1 MVVDFFGSV
10 DADAGP
16 DLVSDEVV
24 VDGAVDEGAVGEEA
38 DVEAFVF
45 GVFGDFKDVWACE
58 WFAAF
63 DAEPAD
69 AELCHFIHQVEGFLR
84 CEFPGGFGACC
95 VYVAVFAAGVACAC
109 CPPRSHK

>member
-1 MVVDFFGSV
+1 LIVDFFWTV

-38 DVEAFVF
+38 DVEAFAF
-45 GVFGDFKDVWACE
+45 GVFGDLEDVWACE
-58 WFAAF
+58 WLAAF

-69 AELCHFIHQVEGFLR
+69 AEVCYLVDKVESFFR
-84 CEFPGGFGACC
+84 RKFMWTFGACG
-95 VYVAVFAAGVACAC
+95 VYVAVFASCVTGTRR
-109 CPPRSHK
+109 PPRSHE